1 MNKSKPSSIT
11 ISRLYAFCV
20 TLLVLLIAGC
30 KTSKSSGNNNG
41 FVEIFD
47 GKTLNGWEG
56 DPVYWR
62 VEDGNLVGEITPATV
77 VKRNTFI
84 IWRGGTVANF
94 ELKVQYR
101 ITKGGNSGVNY
112 RSEELS
118 DLKYA
123 MRGYQGDIDA
133 YDGKPYTGMNYEE
146 RGRTTLA
153 KRGQKVVLPP
163 VPAGDSLNAHI
174 KNNAWTASIVT
185 GSLGNEDSLK
195 ALIKEPGEWNDYHII
210 ARGNHLQHY
219 LNGVLVCDVTDNDA
233 AHAKMS
239 GLVGVQVHVGPPM
252 KVEYRHFMIKNL
264 K

>member
-1 MNKSKPSSIT
+1 MPVLK
-11 ISRLYAFCV
+11 LFAFY
-20 TLLVLLIAGC
+20 TMLPAFFIMGC
-30 KTSKSSGNNNG
+30 KSFKTSGSNDG

-84 IWRGGTVANF
+84 IWRGGEVKNF

-101 ITKGGNSGVNY
+101 ITKGVNSGINY

-123 MRGYQGDIDA
+123 MRGYQGDIDG
-133 YDGKPYTGMNYEE
+133 YDVKPYTGMNYEE
-146 RGRTTLA
+146 RGRTTIA

-174 KNNAWTASIVT
+174 KSNAWTASVVT
-185 GSLGNEDSLK
+185 GTLGTEDSLK
-195 ALIKEPGEWNDYHII
+195 ALIKDPGNWNDYHII

-219 LNGVLVCDVTDNDA
+219 LNGVLVCDVTDNDP

-239 GLVGVQVHVGPPM
+239 GLIGVQVHVGPPM
-252 KVEYRHFMIKNL
+252 KIEYRHFMVKNL

>member
-1 MNKSKPSSIT
+1 MSKTILKLFSI
-11 ISRLYAFCV
+11 S
-20 TLLVLLIAGC
+20 TLVIFLITGC
-30 KTSKSSGNNNG
+30 KTARHSGNSSNG

-62 VEDGNLVGEITPATV
+62 VDDGNLVGEITPATV

-84 IWRGGTVANF
+84 IWRGGKVEDF

-101 ITKGGNSGVNY
+101 ITKNGNSGINY

-123 MRGYQGDIDA
+123 MRGYQGDIDG
-133 YDGKPYTGMNYEE
+133 YDAKPYTGMNYEE
-146 RGRTTLA
+146 RGRTTIA

-163 VPAGDSLNAHI
+163 VPASDSLNAYI
-174 KNNAWTASIVT
+174 KNNAWTASVVT
-185 GSLGNEDSLK
+185 GTLGSEDSLK
-195 ALIKEPGEWNDYHII
+195 AIIKDPGNWNDYHII
-210 ARGNHLQHY
+210 AKGNHLQHFI
-219 LNGVLVCDVTDNDA
+219 NGVLTCDIIDNDP
-233 AHAKMS
+233 AHSKMS
-239 GLVGVQVHVGPPM
+239 GLIGVQVHVGPPM
-252 KVEYRHFMIKNL
+252 KIEYRHFMLKNL